1 MPQEPGAASTPSD
14 PTPDGPGPDAGLASA
29 LSQVGDR
36 WSLLIVASLL
46 DGPLRF
52 KDLGRAVEGIAPNIL
67 ADRLR
72 RLARAGVVVSEAY
85 SRRPLRLEYRL
96 TEEGQEL
103 AGFLRLLAGWGGPR
117 ESPAGLHH
125 ATCGTSVEARW
136 YCPTCARLVSED
148 EGSDL
153 VHL

>member
-1 MPQEPGAASTPSD
+1 MTPPRSSTSPSLEGRSGAESS
-14 PTPDGPGPDAGLASA
+14 LASA
-29 LSQVGDR
+29 LSRVGDR
-36 WSLLIVASLL
+36 WSLLVVAALL

-52 KDLGRAVEGIAPNIL
+52 KDLGSSVEGIAPNIL

-72 RLARAGVVVSEAY
+72 RLSQAGVVASEPY

-103 AGFLRLLAGWGGPR
+103 AGFLRLLAGWGGPGMGQ
-117 ESPAGLHH
+117 EGLHH
-125 ATCGTSVEARW
+125 AVCGTSVEARW
-136 YCPTCARLVSED
+136 FCPTCSRFISED